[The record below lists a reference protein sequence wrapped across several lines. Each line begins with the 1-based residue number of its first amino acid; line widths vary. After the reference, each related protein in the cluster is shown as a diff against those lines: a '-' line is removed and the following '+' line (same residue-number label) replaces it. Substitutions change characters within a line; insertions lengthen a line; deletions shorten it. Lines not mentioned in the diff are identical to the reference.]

1 VNVVG
6 FSLLLASILS
16 IEGLLWFW
24 MLASL
29 VTPLANW
36 IRRRSVTRVLDGV
49 TGGVLVAAGAGLFL
63 GRR

>member
-6 FSLLLASILS
+6 FSLLLAGILS
-16 IEGLLWFW
+16 VEGLLWFC
-24 MLASL
+24 MLTSL

-36 IRRRSVTRVLDGV
+36 IRRRNVTRVLDGV